1 MRSQPLR
8 RFFEGQ
14 GHDSWRVF
22 GAHPLPGGAG
32 FRLRVWAPGAK
43 QVWVKGDF
51 DGWAGV
57 PMQREGAVYTVD
69 LEQAVAG
76 GLYKFAILG
85 QDGVW
90 RDKADPFA
98 FAAELRPGDASRF
111 VAKSGHRWRDA
122 AWMRRRAATDW
133 HKAPISIYELHAGS
147 WRRHADGSW
156 YSWSELAPVL
166 IEHVRALG
174 FTHVELMPVMEHPYD
189 PSWGYQVT
197 GYFAPTARHGSP
209 DEFRAFVDAL
219 HGAEIG
225 VLVDWVPAHFPRDP
239 HGLGRF
245 DGTTLYEYGDPR
257 LGDHPDW
264 GTLVFDWT
272 RPEVRSF
279 LMASAL
285 FWLQEFHLDGLRV
298 DAVAS
303 MLYRDYSR
311 PAGAWV
317 PNALGGN
324 WNLEAASFLRDLN
337 RCIAREAPGALSIAE
352 ESTAFPQV
360 TSAPPPANAGPD
372 QGLGFAFKW
381 NMGWM
386 HDTIGYMRRA
396 PEHRSWHHNEMTFP
410 STWFAAEQFVLPLS
424 HDEVVHGKGALV
436 RKMGGRWQDG
446 AAQLRAMVGWQWL
459 FPGKKLV
466 FMGAELVD
474 DREWDVD
481 GTLSWPRQELPIVAE
496 MQAWIAALNDAYR
509 ALPALHAGDGDPK
522 GLVWIDADD
531 AQRSVYA
538 FCRREPDDVE
548 LERAV
553 VVVASFSD
561 LLHDDYALRVP
572 HAGPWR
578 TRLRSDGATV
588 GKPQLAEDVGGA
600 WILRTTLPPF
610 AVWLLE
616 PVP

>member
-1 MRSQPLR
+1 MRSHMLR

-14 GHDSWRVF
+14 GHDAWRVF

-32 FRLRVWAPGAK
+32 YRLRVWAPGAK
-43 QVWVKGDF
+43 EVWVKGDF
-51 DGWAGV
+51 DDWSGV
-57 PMQREGAVYTVD
+57 AMTREGAVHTVD
-69 LEQAVAG
+69 LANAEPG
-76 GLYKFAILG
+76 GLYKFAVLG

-111 VAKSGHRWRDA
+111 APKSSHRWRDA
-122 AWMRRRAATDW
+122 AWLKRRAATDW
-133 HKAPISIYELHAGS
+133 HTAPVSIYELHAGS
-147 WRRHADGSW
+147 WQRHPDGRWFSW
-156 YSWSELAPVL
+156 AELAPAL
-166 IEHVRALG
+166 IAHVRAMG

-219 HGAEIG
+219 HVAGIG
-225 VLVDWVPAHFPRDP
+225 VIVDWVPAHFPRDS

-245 DGTTLYEYGDPR
+245 DGATLYEYGDPR

-279 LMASAL
+279 LISSAL
-285 FWLQEFHLDGLRV
+285 YWLQEFHLDGLRV

-317 PNALGGN
+317 PNAFGGN
-324 WNLEAASFLRDLN
+324 WNLEAASFLQDLN

-352 ESTAFPQV
+352 ESTAFPRV
-360 TSAPPPANAGPD
+360 TSAPPPPNATPD
-372 QGLGFAFKW
+372 AGLGFAFKW

-386 HDTIGYMRRA
+386 HDTLGYMRRA

-446 AAQLRAMVGWQWL
+446 AVQLRAMLGWQWL

-466 FMGAELVD
+466 FMGVELID

-481 GTLSWPRQELPIVAE
+481 TTLSWARAELPIVAE
-496 MQAWIAALNDAYR
+496 MQTWIAALNDAYR
-509 ALPALHAGDGDPK
+509 RLPQLHAGDCDPK

-531 AQRSVYA
+531 RERSVYA
-538 FCRREPDDVE
+538 FCRREPEDVD

-553 VVVASFSD
+553 VIVASFSD
-561 LLHDDYALRVP
+561 LLHADYALRVP
-572 HAGPWR
+572 HPGPWR
-578 TRLRSDGATV
+578 LRLRSDGAAK
-588 GKPQLAEDVGGA
+588 GADLLAEDVGGA
-600 WILRTTLPPF
+600 WIVRLTLPPF

-616 PVP
+616 PVA